1 VEKVERVLE
10 MVEPSITHKILCD
23 NIPGYNTTL
32 ANSPIHCLTRGI
44 KRISGLIY
52 EETPGVL
59 KIFSQNLLGEHY
71 FVGFCRVHQ
80 ARQTSS

>member
-1 VEKVERVLE
+1 MEKVERVLE
-10 MVEPSITHKILCD
+10 MVEPSITRKILCD

-32 ANSPIHCLTRGI
+32 ANSPICCLTRGI

-59 KIFSQNLLGEHY
+59 KIFLENVISWDSVAYTKHAKCHLDPN
-71 FVGFCRVHQ
+71 
-80 ARQTSS
+80 